1 MYISWANNIMKIYD
15 RMVKTNNSRWS
26 FISNLTEE
34 KWNGFKYST
43 WRQIPRFFLKDFFN
57 VTFYLNWQDISY
69 IVNRYLYIQKLNFPM
84 KELREMKLRRRGR
97 QNTIYSL
104 YFKIKIIFYLHIEL
118 WAQNT
123 LQKQFSFINLL
134 VCRKKKPFYN
144 K

>member
-1 MYISWANNIMKIYD
+1 MKIYD

-43 WRQIPRFFLKDFFN
+43 WRQIPPFFFFFWKRFFFN

-69 IVNRYLYIQKLNFPM
+69 IESKYIFEYTEVKLPKM
-84 KELREMKLRRRGR
+84 KELRENKKLRRRGDVR
-97 QNTIYSL
+97 TL
-104 YFKIKIIFYLHIEL
+104 YIRYILKNKNHSYLHIEL
-118 WAQNT
+118 WVQNT

-134 VCRKKKPFYN
+134 LCR
-144 K
+144 